1 MDDEKYIAIYTQFRR
16 QMKQNVPTQRAFGER
31 IGVSGNYVHLLE
43 KGVKK
48 PGKTLRI
55 LLDFIEGQARENQT
69 GKEKG

>member
-1 MDDEKYIAIYTQFRR
+1 MNDWLPY
-16 QMKQNVPTQRAFGER
+16 NVKTLRKGLGLSQRAFGER

-48 PGKTLRI
+48 PSKTLRI
-55 LLDFIEGQARENQT
+55 LLDYIEIQREENAK